1 MKFKNPYMKTVEKIN
16 LLERWILF
24 HSYIYYELNENI
36 VDDSVYDHNAQQLLE
51 YKNSNFKIFKESK
64 YYNLFYDYD
73 GSTGMHLIDRIFD
86 DEELYEK
93 IKFDAKINFLKR

>member
-1 MKFKNPYMKTVEKIN
+1 MKFKNPYLSIVEKIN

-36 VDDSVYDHNAQQLLE
+36 VEDSVYDHNAKQLMK
-51 YKNSNFKIFKESK
+51 YKKNKPNEFMKSR
-64 YYNLFYDYD
+64 YYDLFYDYD
-73 GSTGMHLIDRIFD
+73 GSTGMHLIDRIFS

-93 IKFDAKINFLKR
+93 IKFDEKINILKK